1 MASEKDN
8 TRETEKVSEKETG
21 EAPEKK
27 SETRGPSGL
36 AGAPVEELLGRS
48 NLDEE
53 ADAGFV

>member
-21 EAPEKK
+21 ESPEKK